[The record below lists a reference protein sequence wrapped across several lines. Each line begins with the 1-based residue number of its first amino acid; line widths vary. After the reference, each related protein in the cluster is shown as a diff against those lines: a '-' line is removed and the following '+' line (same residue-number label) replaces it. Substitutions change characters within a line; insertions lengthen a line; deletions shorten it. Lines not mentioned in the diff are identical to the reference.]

1 MFGFSPGKLLLLAL
15 VFLVVWYGWKY
26 TRRVDQIRRALREE
40 MERHRNAAQ
49 GGGGG
54 ATRNL
59 PAEDLIK
66 CHSCNAYV
74 PAQSAAACGRAD
86 CPWRR

>member
-40 MERHRNAAQ
+40 MERSHGVRLSRRSIAQ
-49 GGGGG
+49 YRKELGLGG
-54 ATRNL
+54 
-59 PAEDLIK
+59 
-66 CHSCNAYV
+66 
-74 PAQSAAACGRAD
+74 CGQRKS
-86 CPWRR
+86 PRG

>member
-26 TRRVDQIRRALREE
+26 TRRVDQIRRALHEE
-40 MERHRNAAQ
+40 MERRRSAAP
-49 GGGGG
+49 GGRGD

-66 CHSCNAYV
+66 CDSCGAYV
-74 PAQSAAACGRAD
+74 PAQSAASCGRAD
-86 CPWRR
+86 CPWR

>member
-26 TRRVDQIRRALREE
+26 TRRVDQIRRAQHAE
-40 MERHRNAAQ
+40 MERRRNAAP
-49 GGGGG
+49 GGSGD

-66 CHSCNAYV
+66 CESCGAYV
-74 PAQSAAACGRAD
+74 PAQSAASCGRAD
-86 CPWRR
+86 CPWR